1 MRLPALGYRGVLVL
15 LLAYGL
21 FLVNVCAA
29 ALQLLVSVFLY
40 TSIVPRPVEFVKWP
54 VATDRSH
61 QGGNVPDPE
70 VVL

>member
-1 MRLPALGYRGVLVL
+1 MRLLSQGFHCVLVL

-54 VATDRSH
+54 VAADRSH
-61 QGGNVPDPE
+61 PGGNVPDPG
-70 VVL
+70 